1 MSGGLIP
8 PPRRGRQ
15 FDGILHVADWYYTL
29 VKGIAGLSVP
39 PDTGPIPPDSFDMWP
54 AILGG
59 GTSPRTEVVTMP
71 LPNPALVR
79 HNDVVVLHR

>member
-29 VKGIAGLSVP
+29 VKGIAGLPVP
-39 PDTGPIPPDSFDMWP
+39 EDTGPIPPDSFDMWP

-79 HNDVVVLHR
+79 HNDVEVLHR